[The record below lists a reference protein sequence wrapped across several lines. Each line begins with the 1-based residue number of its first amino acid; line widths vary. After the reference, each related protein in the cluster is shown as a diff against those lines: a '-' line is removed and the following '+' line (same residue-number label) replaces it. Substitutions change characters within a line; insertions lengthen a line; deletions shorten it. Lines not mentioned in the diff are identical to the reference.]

1 MIYLERKGLPT
12 VSIAS
17 AGFQKDTVATAKAF
31 GMETAPFVTIPCVIT
46 SVSPEES
53 TAEIEKQID
62 SIINGLTNPDSL
74 TVNSADEEAHR
85 SGGPDLT
92 FDGTDEMDAWEAFN
106 TEFLDR
112 GWGDGLPLIP
122 PTREKVDKILTGTTL
137 AADDIVGHLPPGMGI
152 ATVEKIAISCAMA
165 GCEPDHLPVIIA
177 ACRAIINMG
186 GRARQ
191 WLMSTSPDAPFILV
205 NGPIVEQL
213 GINSNQATL
222 GPGRLSRVN
231 IILGRALR
239 LTLMNVGHNYPG
251 EMDMDTIGAAAKFSL
266 CAAESQDNLPE
277 SWEQFHTSKGYA
289 RSSSTVTVGGVRNLI
304 DAADL
309 NNNLPEP
316 LLRGIAGAITGRGGY
331 TSLRWS
337 DPNPY
342 DPEGGTG
349 TIVILAPDHAEICAK
364 AGWSKE
370 MVRDFL
376 WANTKV
382 TAAALQNSFK
392 ANPSFML
399 TPWRW
404 ILDLPPDQAQTTE
417 FPGFERPDKI
427 ELMSFGGPAGKG
439 MVMFLNGPTQTVEI
453 TERA

>member
-17 AGFQKDTVATAKAF
+17 SGFQKDTVATAKAF

-53 TAEIEKQID
+53 SREIEKQID

-74 TVNSADEEAHR
+74 RIDSSDEEAYR
-85 SGGPDLT
+85 TDGPSIT
-92 FDGTDEMDAWEAFN
+92 FQGKDKLDAWENFN
-106 TEFLDR
+106 KDFLDK
-112 GWGDGLPLIP
+112 GWGDGFPLIP
-122 PTREKVDKILTGTTL
+122 PTEERVNLILSGTTL
-137 AADDIVGHLPPGMGI
+137 SPEHIVGHLPPGMGI
-152 ATVEKIAISCAMA
+152 ATVKKIAISCAMA
-165 GCEPDHLPVIIA
+165 GCEPSHLPVIIA
-177 ACRAIINMG
+177 ACKSIIQMG

-191 WLMSTSPDAPFILV
+191 WLMSTSPDAPFMLI
-205 NGPIVEQL
+205 NGPIVDEL
-213 GINSNQATL
+213 GINSKQATL
-222 GPGRLSRVN
+222 GPGRQSRVN
-231 IILGRALR
+231 VILGRALR

-251 EMDMDTIGAAAKFSL
+251 EMDMDTIGSAAKFSL
-266 CAAESQDNLPE
+266 CAAESQDNLPTI
-277 SWEQFHTSKGYA
+277 WPQFHTSKGFSQ
-289 RSSSTVTVGGVRNLI
+289 SSSTVTVGGVRNII

-309 NNNLPEP
+309 NNYEPEP
-316 LLRGIAGAITGRGGY
+316 LLRGVSGAITGRGGY
-331 TSLRWS
+331 ASLRWS
-337 DPNPY
+337 DPDPY

-364 AGWSKE
+364 EGWSKE

-382 TAAALQNSFK
+382 SAASLQNSFRT
-392 ANPSFML
+392 NPSFL
-399 TPWRW
+399 LKPWRW
-404 ILDLPPDQAQTTE
+404 ILDLPNDQARTTE

-427 ELMSFGGPAGKG
+427 ELMSFGGPAGKS

-453 TERA
+453 SDRA